1 MSMIMTLQ
9 LNQKQFTIAIA
20 LQLTYVSV
28 SSNYYVTLQEPP
40 RSPERG
46 APAPYFCR
54 GALIRL
60 EDGSL
65 RRVEEMRTEDFVMSA
80 DRISDLALTQCTLLR
95 LDERGDKLALTLTYD
110 RNRSQVYVRN
120 SCLTRESEMYRAD

>member
-1 MSMIMTLQ
+1 MPT
-9 LNQKQFTIAIA
+9 
-20 LQLTYVSV
+20 V
-28 SSNYYVTLQEPP
+28 NYFQEPA
-40 RSPERG
+40 RSPERA

-80 DRISDLALTQCTLLR
+80 DRSGELALTQCTLLR
-95 LDERGDKLALTLTYD
+95 LDERGDRLALTLAYG
-110 RNRSQVYVRN
+110 RNRTQVGHTSICVYFVISLEGRN
-120 SCLTRESEMYRAD
+120 T